1 MAMQRAPVII
11 IMAPVRSAFMKRR
24 YTGNRPQCSMSPYS
38 NDGGSNEVGDSGAEG
53 LRSTMPKYRTEF
65 TLIEIVMARNMD
77 GITLTALDL

>member
-1 MAMQRAPVII
+1 
-11 IMAPVRSAFMKRR
+11 
-24 YTGNRPQCSMSPYS
+24 MSPYS